1 LGITHQWLFSTLGPL
16 PLKHDKTLSIH
27 RWFSILLNLP
37 LPAMQHLNDLLTLA
51 HKHPL
56 MTHELHLLFEQEKQ
70 IPGSVQYSI
79 QRYQMQQQWNMEDM
93 GMLAYNCEAKA
104 AKDKSIELR
113 FCISGN
119 RYCTNEDCTNGVC
132 KKQSQVCKEPV
143 ATFDVFSFRYSATY
157 LSQFVKGKTI
167 QTKSDHILAFKQR
180 QSFYTVVNMCNR
192 TKGILENL
200 LQHQYNDTLENIFV
214 NSQLQTLLLYGLEC
228 LVQEKQ
234 EETFTCKFLANEADR
249 EKINHARE
257 VLLQRIGDPIT
268 IKELSRKV
276 GTNECY
282 LKKGFKEMFG
292 TTIFDFYQSQRME
305 HAKYLL
311 YDKGLSVTDVSAMLG
326 YSSISHFSTAFKKH
340 TGLKPCELLF
350 RA

>member
-1 LGITHQWLFSTLGPL
+1 MQQ
-16 PLKHDKTLSIH
+16 
-27 RWFSILLNLP
+27 LNEI
-37 LPAMQHLNDLLTLA
+37 LTLA
-51 HKHPL
+51 HRHPL
-56 MTHELHLLFEQEKQ
+56 MMHELDLLHEVEKQ
-70 IPGSVQYSI
+70 IPGSVSYSI
-79 QRYQMQQQWNMEDM
+79 RRYKMQPQWNMEDV
-93 GMLAYNCEAKA
+93 GMLAYNYQPKLQ
-104 AKDKSIELR
+104 KDRSIELR

-119 RYCTNEDCTNGVC
+119 KYCSNTACKNGVC
-132 KKQSQVCKEPV
+132 RTQSQQCGEFADTV
-143 ATFDVFSFRYSATY
+143 DVFSFHYSASY
-157 LSQFVKGKTI
+157 LSQFVKGKTV
-167 QTKSDHILAFKQR
+167 QTKSDQILAFKQKE
-180 QSFYTVVNMCNR
+180 SFSTVVNLCNR

-200 LQHQYNDTLENIFV
+200 LQHNYSNALENIYV

-228 LVQEKQ
+228 LVEEKT
-234 EETFTCKFLANEADR
+234 EESFACKFLSNEADR
-249 EKINHARE
+249 DKMNLARE
-257 VLLQRIGDPIT
+257 ILLQRIGDPIT

-292 TTIFDFYQSQRME
+292 TTVFDFYQSQRME

-311 YDKGLSVTDVSAMLG
+311 YEKGLSVTEVSALLG

>member
-1 LGITHQWLFSTLGPL
+1 
-16 PLKHDKTLSIH
+16 
-27 RWFSILLNLP
+27 
-37 LPAMQHLNDLLTLA
+37 MQQLNDLLTLA

-56 MTHELHLLFEQEKQ
+56 MTHELELLFEQEKQ

-79 QRYQMQQQWNMEDM
+79 QRYQLQQQWNMEDV
-93 GMLAYNCEAKA
+93 GMLAYNYEPKL

-119 RYCTNEDCTNGVC
+119 RYCTNEQCTNGIC
-132 KKQSQVCKEPV
+132 KKQSAECKEPV
-143 ATFDVFSFRYSATY
+143 ATFDVFSFRYSAAY

-167 QTKSDHILAFKQR
+167 QTKSDQILAFKQK
-180 QSFYTVVNMCNR
+180 QSFYTVVNLCNR

-200 LQHQYNDTLENIFV
+200 LQHNYSDTLENIFV

-228 LVQEKQ
+228 LVEEKQ

-249 EKINHARE
+249 EKINMARE

-292 TTIFDFYQSQRME
+292 TTVFDFYQSQRME

-350 RA
+350 KTN